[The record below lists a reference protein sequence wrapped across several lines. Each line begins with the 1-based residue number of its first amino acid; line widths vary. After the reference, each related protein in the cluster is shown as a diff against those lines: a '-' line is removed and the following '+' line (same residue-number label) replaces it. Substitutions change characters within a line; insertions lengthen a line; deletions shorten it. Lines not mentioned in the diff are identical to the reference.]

1 MLLGFPSSYHSEE
14 HCDDRVC
21 GLVDQHEWGLL
32 RETVLR
38 RTRASGA
45 SREDAEDATH
55 DALLAAIGQP
65 EHPQSE
71 VAWLSTVARRRRVDL
86 IRQRVREERV
96 PAAASEASDPTAAG
110 PEDVVVDRA
119 HARWLA
125 ASLTQLPPTT
135 REVVDAVG
143 SGMAPSEVASSMN
156 LSARSVESHLTRARR
171 HLRRMGA
178 LGLPLGALLG
188 WALRTR
194 PGSRVAPA
202 ALAVAVP
209 VVGAVVVLL
218 PTSEPL
224 DSPPTPAAPATALP
238 APAGIVPSPRS
249 LPGPALPAP
258 EPPDAGGPLAPAAEP
273 PGAAIPG
280 STGSDTG
287 LSGDGSGLP
296 GDGPVQPSPEQPG
309 TGPAPGGRALPP
321 QHCALQLPLLGDLG
335 CVVVHLVDGVVS
347 VDGVLPPRVG

>member
-1 MLLGFPSSYHSEE
+1 M
-14 HCDDRVC
+14 
-21 GLVDQHEWGLL
+21 DQREWSQL

-86 IRQRVREERV
+86 IRQRVREQRV
-96 PAAASEASDPTAAG
+96 PASSPGASDPTAAG

-119 HARWLA
+119 HASWLA
-125 ASLTQLPPTT
+125 ASLTQLPATT

-178 LGLPLGALLG
+178 LSIPVGAMLG

-194 PGSRVAPA
+194 PGTRVAPA
-202 ALAVAVP
+202 ALAAAVP
-209 VVGAVVVLL
+209 VVVVMVALL
-218 PTSEPL
+218 PGSKPM
-224 DSPPTPAAPATALP
+224 DGPSAASPAAPAAALP
-238 APAGIVPSPRS
+238 AQVKTIPAPASPLVPVAPATSSPEAAAEDVQPAAISETPGATGSSGGVDRAAESGSRPPSEGRS
-249 LPGPALPAP
+249 LPP
-258 EPPDAGGPLAPAAEP
+258 EPCPLH
-273 PGAAIPG
+273 
-280 STGSDTG
+280 
-287 LSGDGSGLP
+287 LP
-296 GDGPVQPSPEQPG
+296 IV
-309 TGPAPGGRALPP
+309 
-321 QHCALQLPLLGDLG
+321 GDLG
-335 CVVVHLVDGVVS
+335 CLVVNLVNGVGGGLLGS
-347 VDGVLPPRVG
+347 PSPLDAPRSER

>member
-1 MLLGFPSSYHSEE
+1 MW
-14 HCDDRVC
+14 
-21 GLVDQHEWGLL
+21 LVDQREWGQL

-45 SREDAEDATH
+45 SKEDAEDATH

-86 IRQRVREERV
+86 IRQRVREQRV
-96 PAAASEASDPTAAG
+96 PASAPGACDPTAAG

-119 HARWLA
+119 HASWLA
-125 ASLTQLPPTT
+125 ASLTQLPATT

-178 LGLPLGALLG
+178 LSIPLGAMLG

-194 PGSRVAPA
+194 PGSRVVPA
-202 ALAVAVP
+202 ALAAAVP
-209 VVGAVVVLL
+209 VVVAVVALL
-218 PTSEPL
+218 PSSKPM
-224 DSPPTPAAPATALP
+224 DDRPGAAPSAPAAALP
-238 APAGIVPSPRS
+238 APAKAVPEPSSAVVSIVPEASP
-249 LPGPALPAP
+249 P
-258 EPPDAGGPLAPAAEP
+258 EVEPDAEP
-273 PGAAIPG
+273 PAAAVQAPGAAVSADGADGAGESG
-280 STGSDTG
+280 SR
-287 LSGDGSGLP
+287 
-296 GDGPVQPSPEQPG
+296 PSPE
-309 TGPAPGGRALPP
+309 GRALPP
-321 QHCALQLPLLGDLG
+321 EQCPLNLPIVGDIG
-335 CVVVHLVDGVVS
+335 CMLVDLI
-347 VDGVLPPRVG
+347 DGVGGGLLDAPSLLDAPRSER

>member
-1 MLLGFPSSYHSEE
+1 M
-14 HCDDRVC
+14 
-21 GLVDQHEWGLL
+21 DQHEWGQL

-86 IRQRVREERV
+86 IRQRVRDQRM
-96 PAAASEASDPTAAG
+96 PASSPGASDPTAAG

-119 HARWLA
+119 HASWLA
-125 ASLTQLPPTT
+125 ASLTQLPATT

-156 LSARSVESHLTRARR
+156 LSTRSVESHLTRARR

-178 LGLPLGALLG
+178 LSIPVGAMLG
-188 WALRTR
+188 WALRAR

-202 ALAVAVP
+202 ALAAAVP
-209 VVGAVVVLL
+209 VVVAVVALL
-218 PTSEPL
+218 PASKPM
-224 DSPPTPAAPATALP
+224 DGPAGAAPAAPAAASP
-238 APAGIVPSPRS
+238 APAKTV
-249 LPGPALPAP
+249 PAP
-258 EPPDAGGPLAPAAEP
+258 SSPLVPVAPAANPPEVEADGAQSAAVAEP
-273 PGAAIPG
+273 AGAGVPTDGVDRAGESG
-280 STGSDTG
+280 SR
-287 LSGDGSGLP
+287 
-296 GDGPVQPSPEQPG
+296 PSPE
-309 TGPAPGGRALPP
+309 GRALPP
-321 QHCALQLPLLGDLG
+321 EPCPLHLPIVGDLG
-335 CVVVHLVDGVVS
+335 CVVVDLVNGVGGGLFGTPS
-347 VDGVLPPRVG
+347 PLDSPRSER